1 MPRWKNRRGFSATET
16 TAIIAATSIL
26 SATATPQIHQYLESA
41 RGVKAAG
48 DTRVIAISIV
58 RLTSD
63 VGRVRQARTAA
74 PTLLVSDGEVPHAR
88 FPAAQPWALPLD
100 GRTVQPLASHLIDN
114 AADYPGQPGQPI
126 QWRGPYMGGLTPD
139 PWGKRYAVNIGL
151 MDGSSGAVVFVL
163 SPGPNGI
170 VETPFEAIGMKTGG
184 DDVVGVIGR
193 GR

>member
-1 MPRWKNRRGFSATET
+1 MPSWRRCRGFSATET

-48 DTRVIAISIV
+48 DTRVIAISLL

-63 VGRVRQARTAA
+63 VGRVRLSGAVA
-74 PTLLVSDGEVPHAR
+74 PTLLVTDGEIPQTPS
-88 FPAAQPWALPLD
+88 PATRSWALPLD

-114 AADYPGQPGQPI
+114 AANYPNEPPR
-126 QWRGPYMGGLTPD
+126 WRGPYMTGLSAD
-139 PWGKRYAVNIGL
+139 PWGKRYAVNVGL
-151 MDGSSGAVVFVL
+151 MDGNTGAVVFVL

-170 VETPFEAIGMKTGG
+170 VETPFEAVGLKTGG

-193 GR
+193 GQ